1 MNPAPRSPCILV
13 VEDDKLTREIVIA
26 FLRRGGYTNI
36 VEAGLAEQAIFH
48 LFKDRDLHVHLALVD
63 LMLPNANGLT
73 LIRKIRESKRAE
85 RKNMP
90 VIVMTGRTDTD
101 TYKMA
106 ARRGV
111 QGYLLKPLSA
121 ALLIETVGKALAARG
136 IKPPVPVEPLTTL
149 AGPPASQELPPSLDD
164 AF

>member
-1 MNPAPRSPCILV
+1 MHESPRSPCILV
-13 VEDDKLTREIVIA
+13 VEDDKLTREIVVA

-36 VEAGLAEQAIFH
+36 VEAGLAEQAMFH
-48 LFKDRDLHVHLALVD
+48 IFKDRDLHIHLALVD

-73 LIRKIRESKRAE
+73 LIRKIRESKKAAK
-85 RKNMP
+85 KNLP

-121 ALLIETVGKALAARG
+121 ALLNETVGKVLTARG
-136 IKPPVPVEPLTTL
+136 IKPPVPAEPLSTL
-149 AGPPASQELPPSLDD
+149 AGPPANQELPPSLDE